1 MRAES
6 LFIAERPAAQHCA
19 ELLGRG
25 DAPLDAIATMQ
36 PLAERFVRQLSACL
50 APLCGSDAPGITP
63 RPVRRAMGAEYST
76 TLPALA
82 AHCVLVTGTPDSP
95 LFVTL
100 DGGAILRMVDR
111 TFGGRGETPSPLP
124 EALPPS
130 ALLLIA
136 RLAGLIADRLSL
148 IMGGEGTVLAQR
160 HGTDLAELYP
170 FAPTAELVIAD
181 FAVSEGMR
189 APWLFQLALSAA
201 TAASLGAGAAQ
212 ARPGDRK
219 RAAHRPDRE
228 PFGSV
233 PVSLTATIV
242 DTRLPLRAI
251 AGLAPGVILPV
262 AVARQVPLRI
272 GGRTIATGTV
282 GSQDDRVALQLSA
295 LV

>member
-1 MRAES
+1 MKSES
-6 LFIAERPAAQHCA
+6 LFIAERPAALHCA

-25 DAPLDAIATMQ
+25 AAPLDAVAAMQ
-36 PLAERFVRQLSACL
+36 PLAERFVRQLTACL
-50 APLCGSDAPGITP
+50 VPLCGADLPGITP
-63 RPVRRAMGAEYST
+63 RPVRRTTGADYRS

-95 LFVTL
+95 LLVTL
-100 DGGAILRMVDR
+100 DGGAILRMIDR

-124 EALPPS
+124 ETLPPS

-160 HGTDLAELYP
+160 HGADLAELYP
-170 FAPTAELVIAD
+170 FTPAADLVIAD
-181 FAVSEGMR
+181 FAVTEGMR
-189 APWLFQLALSAA
+189 APWLFQLALPAA
-201 TAASLGAGAAQ
+201 TAANLGTGPTQ
-212 ARPGDRK
+212 ARPTNSK
-219 RAAHRPDRE
+219 HATHHPDRE

-242 DTRLPLRAI
+242 DTRLPLSAI
-251 AGLAPGVILPV
+251 AGLAPGVVLPV

-282 GSQDDRVALQLSA
+282 GSQDDRVALQLTA

>member
-25 DAPLDAIATMQ
+25 VAPLDAVAAMQ

-50 APLCGSDAPGITP
+50 APLCGPGLPGITP
-63 RPVRRAMGAEYST
+63 RPVRRTTGADYRA

-95 LFVTL
+95 LLVTL
-100 DGGAILRMVDR
+100 DGGAILRMIDR

-160 HGTDLAELYP
+160 HGADLAELYP
-170 FAPTAELVIAD
+170 FAPAADLVIAD
-181 FAVSEGMR
+181 YAVSEGMR
-189 APWLFQLALSAA
+189 APWLFQLALPAA
-201 TAASLGAGAAQ
+201 TAANLGAGAAQ
-212 ARPGDRK
+212 ARPTQIH
-219 RAAHRPDRE
+219 HRPDRE

-242 DTRLPLRAI
+242 DTRMPLSAI

-295 LV
+295 LC

>member
-25 DAPLDAIATMQ
+25 VAPLDAVAAMQ

-50 APLCGSDAPGITP
+50 APLCGPDLPGITP
-63 RPVRRAMGAEYST
+63 RPVRRTTGADYRA

-95 LFVTL
+95 LLVTL
-100 DGGAILRMVDR
+100 DGGAILRMIDR

-160 HGTDLAELYP
+160 HGADLAELYP
-170 FAPTAELVIAD
+170 FAPAADLVIAD
-181 FAVSEGMR
+181 YAVSEGMR
-189 APWLFQLALSAA
+189 APWLFQLALPAA
-201 TAASLGAGAAQ
+201 TAANLGAGTAQ
-212 ARPGDRK
+212 ARLTQIH
-219 RAAHRPDRE
+219 HRPDRE

-242 DTRLPLRAI
+242 DTRMPLSAI

-295 LV
+295 LC